1 MFELVYEPS
10 CLPLT
15 IEDAYKRQ
23 NELLKHTRFLH
34 TAFEG
39 IKIDFSNKNSM
50 PFIMKGS
57 ICMFCYSIYEA
68 KRDIVLHESAPLG
81 KDNIN
86 NDSSKYIL
94 LKLINNGK
102 NLETQIVSSLDCY
115 YNEELGGFYLINSE
129 GISKYIPLVITA
141 FGDGYYEIDYFD
153 MYNNEVY

>member
-1 MFELVYEPS
+1 MFELIYEPS
-10 CLPLT
+10 CIPIT

-39 IKIDFSNKNSM
+39 IKIDFSNKHTI
-50 PFIMKGS
+50 PFIREGS

-68 KRDIVLHESAPLG
+68 KKHIILHESAPLG
-81 KDNIN
+81 KDNT
-86 NDSSKYIL
+86 NDEGSKYIL

-102 NLETQIVSSLDCY
+102 NLEPQVVNSLDCY
-115 YNEELGGFYLINSE
+115 YNEELGGFYSINSE
-129 GISKYIPLVITA
+129 GISKYIPLVITKN
-141 FGDGYYEIDYFD
+141 GTYEIDYLD

>member
-10 CLPLT
+10 CIPLS
-15 IEDAYKRQ
+15 IEEGYKRQ

-39 IKIDFSNKNSM
+39 IKIDFSNKSSM
-50 PFIMKGS
+50 PFIRKGS

-68 KRDIVLHESAPLG
+68 KRDIVLHESA
-81 KDNIN
+81 DNTN
-86 NDSSKYIL
+86 NDSNKYIL
-94 LKLINNGK
+94 LKLINNGR
-102 NLETQIVSSLDCY
+102 NLDAQIVSSLDCY
-115 YNEELGGFYLINSE
+115 YNEELGGFYLINNE
-129 GISKYIPLVITA
+129 EISKYIPLVITA

>member
-10 CLPLT
+10 CIPLS

-39 IKIDFSNKNSM
+39 IKIDFSNKSSM
-50 PFIMKGS
+50 PFIRKGS

-68 KRDIVLHESAPLG
+68 KRDIVLHESA
-81 KDNIN
+81 DNTN

-94 LKLINNGK
+94 LKLTNNGK

-129 GISKYIPLVITA
+129 GISKYIPLVITKNV
-141 FGDGYYEIDYFD
+141 YYEMDYFN